1 MENYLC
7 NTTANSIYSLQAY
20 EEPKEKKLIHYTSME
35 VMDILLDKCTFR
47 ASNVFYLNDAM
58 EYKEGIDR
66 LKAIASNNGKAVLEQ
81 IKDENGSG
89 KINRGIFSISFSQ
102 ETDSLYQWI
111 TYAKETGVAIELD
124 DDLIMDYEPLWYG
137 IESYD
142 ESTDK
147 DSNYEELLFITLRVA
162 MYPVIYEYENTTQ
175 IDEMSADT
183 KEKYMWYA
191 SFYKTK
197 GFKAE
202 NEVRLSVFATEND
215 HKKFGKIKY
224 FPMKDKGIL
233 RPYLDITFGHGVGEY
248 PKTKFKPCLP
258 VKSIMIGPSKIQQ
271 NAFDSVIHRVK
282 YGKTNVYEYARSRKD
297 LIKAFANYFKE
308 LSEWL
313 TVKGYTNN
321 KNNNKTSTKA
331 ATVAMGNSLTD
342 DIINQNDIVVLAGKQ
357 LTDRLGKPASCE
369 LLIKKII
376 SDWIA
381 EHKEYLSGMK
391 DESGIEL
398 YDESYL
404 GKSDDTTEPQ
414 LDTIL
419 QEIKNDLYFSKEG
432 VLIKKSKIP
441 YIF

>member
-1 MENYLC
+1 MEKYLC

-20 EEPKEKKLIHYTSME
+20 EQPKEKKLIHYTSME

-66 LKAIASNNGKAVLEQ
+66 LQAIASDKGKGVLEQ

-89 KINRGIFSISFSQ
+89 KLNRGVFSISFSQ

-124 DDLIMDYEPLWYG
+124 DDLIMDYHPLWHG

-142 ESTDK
+142 AIADK
-147 DSNYEELLFITLRVA
+147 DSNYDDLLFITLRVA
-162 MYPVIYEYENTTQ
+162 MYPVIYEYEDTMQ

-191 SFYKTK
+191 SFYKPR

-202 NEVRLSVFATEND
+202 NEVRLSVFATENGD
-215 HKKFGKIKY
+215 KHGEIKY
-224 FPMKDKGIL
+224 FSMRDKGIL
-233 RPYLDITFGHGVGEY
+233 RPYLNITFGHSIGEY
-248 PKTKFKPCLP
+248 PNVKFKPCLP
-258 VKSIMIGPSKIQQ
+258 LKSIMVGPSGIQQ
-271 NAFDSVIHRVK
+271 AAFDSVVHRIK
-282 YGKTNVYEYARSRKD
+282 YGKINVYEYVKD
-297 LIKAFANYFKE
+297 RGMLIKSFANYFKE

-313 TVKGYTNN
+313 TAKSYISNKSHTSINADTAADASKNTGLVSEILNHREVVK
-321 KNNNKTSTKA
+321 
-331 ATVAMGNSLTD
+331 
-342 DIINQNDIVVLAGKQ
+342 LAEKQ
-357 LTDRLGKPASCE
+357 LMSQLSKPVYCE
-369 LLIKKII
+369 VLIKQII
-376 SDWIA
+376 SDWID
-381 EHKEYLSGMK
+381 EYREYLLDIK
-391 DESGIEL
+391 DESGTAL
-398 YDESYL
+398 YDETYL
-404 GKSDDTTEPQ
+404 WRSDDTNESQ
-414 LDTIL
+414 LDKIL
-419 QEIKNDLYFSKEG
+419 QEIRNDLYFSKEG

>member
-1 MENYLC
+1 MEDFLC

-20 EEPKEKKLIHYTSME
+20 EQPQEKKLIHYTSIE

-66 LKAIASNNGKAVLEQ
+66 LKAIASSKGKEVLEQ

-124 DDLIMDYEPLWYG
+124 DALIMDYKPLWYG

-142 ESTDK
+142 ESADK
-147 DSNYEELLFITLRVA
+147 DSNYDDLLFITLRVA

-175 IDEMSADT
+175 IDEMSEDT

-191 SFYKTK
+191 SFFKTS

-202 NEVRLSVFATEND
+202 NEVRLSVFATENE
-215 HKKFGKIKY
+215 HGRHGEVKY

-233 RPYLDITFGHGVGEY
+233 RPYLNITFGHSIGEY
-248 PKTKFKPCLP
+248 PNVKFKPCLP
-258 VKSIMIGPSKIQQ
+258 IKSIMVGPSGIQQ
-271 NAFDSVIHRVK
+271 TAFDSVVHRIK
-282 YGKTNVYEYARSRKD
+282 YGKINVYEYVKNRGM
-297 LIKAFANYFKE
+297 LIKAFTNYFKE

-313 TVKGYTNN
+313 TVKGYINN
-321 KNNNKTSTKA
+321 KSNTSTKA
-331 ATVAMGNSLTD
+331 ATASKDNSLTSEM
-342 DIINQNDIVVLAGKQ
+342 INQSDVAELAEKQ
-357 LTDRLGKPASCE
+357 LTDQLSKPISCE
-369 LLIKKII
+369 VLIKQII
-376 SDWIA
+376 SDWID
-381 EHKEYLSGMK
+381 EHRKYLSNMK
-391 DESGIEL
+391 DEAGTEL
-398 YDESYL
+398 YDETYL
-404 GKSDDTTEPQ
+404 GKPDDTNEPQ
-414 LDTIL
+414 LDSIL

-432 VLIKKSKIP
+432 ILIKKSKIP